1 MTENRSVEMGN
12 GMEIK
17 QVQEFE
23 VNGALDGQL
32 RELLQA
38 SFEPH
43 YPNRLYFKQ
52 LPHLRLIA
60 FAEDRVIGQ
69 VGLDYRVMNLGGE
82 PVRVLGIIDLC
93 VHEDVR
99 GKGVGRKLVEAV
111 IALGERKAVDF
122 VLLFA
127 DRDDLYVKAGF
138 VHANNPCTWLQIN
151 DQQLTTH
158 GIGEDTF
165 TELMI
170 RPVGDKSWTE
180 GTLDF
185 LGYLY

>member
-1 MTENRSVEMGN
+1 
-12 GMEIK
+12 MEIRE
-17 QVQEFE
+17 VLEFDLDE
-23 VNGALDGQL
+23 VMERQL
-32 RELLQA
+32 RELLMA
-38 SFEPH
+38 SFAPL
-43 YPNRLYFKQ
+43 YPKRTFFKQ
-52 LPHLRLIA
+52 TPHQRLIA
-60 FAEDRVIGQ
+60 FDESRVIGQ
-69 VGLDYRVMNLGGE
+69 VGLDYRVMNLDGV

-93 VHEDVR
+93 VQEDER
-99 GKGVGRKLVEAV
+99 GNGVGKKLVEAV
-111 IALGERKAVDF
+111 VALGERKAVDF

-127 DRDDLYVKAGF
+127 DRDDLYVKTGF
-138 VHANNPCTWLQIN
+138 VHATNPCTWLQIN

-170 RPVGDKSWTE
+170 RPVGDKLWTE